1 MNYMDHLLRAS
12 FDRDWLSLML
22 MGTLACIAI
31 LRYFFPRRMSE
42 LILLPLNDRYFS
54 IEPHQRGYLNP
65 FNTVLLGLQIIAF
78 GLVLS
83 TIMSPYD
90 PRVTAIDIG
99 AFLNAISIVIIY
111 LVSRYALDWCIGHIF
126 NCRETLAIYRFE
138 RLSFNHLISIAIL
151 IIFMFLYF
159 GRLEIGVLS
168 YIIIGFFLMT
178 TFTSLIFSIRR
189 NYKVVTTNFLYFIL
203 YLCALEIAPYAIL
216 YRVTM
221 A

>member
-1 MNYMDHLLRAS
+1 
-12 FDRDWLSLML
+12 
-22 MGTLACIAI
+22 
-31 LRYFFPRRMSE
+31 MS
-42 LILLPLNDRYFS
+42 
-54 IEPHQRGYLNP
+54 
-65 FNTVLLGLQIIAF
+65 T
-78 GLVLS
+78 
-83 TIMSPYD
+83 YD